1 MIVPCNRYTES
12 CRLGVFEVEGAH
24 DEESLTPRTCFD
36 YRQVVAPRNIDE
48 RMSINEVT
56 ELSVSPSRG
65 DVVLMNV
72 GRRHLLV
79 YNADDDTAVAADVA
93 ALRRW

>member
-1 MIVPCNRYTES
+1 MFRYTES
-12 CRLGVFEVEGAH
+12 CRLGVFDVADARDGV
-24 DEESLTPRTCFD
+24 SIIPRTCFD
-36 YRQVVAPRNIDE
+36 YRQVVAKRSTVE

-65 DVVLMNV
+65 DFVLMNV

-79 YNADDDTAVAADVA
+79 YRAVDDTAIPADVA

>member
-1 MIVPCNRYTES
+1 
-12 CRLGVFEVEGAH
+12 VFDLAGAH
-24 DEESLTPRTCFD
+24 EGLSIIPRTCFD
-36 YRQVVAPRNIDE
+36 YRQVVAARKVVE
-48 RMSINEVT
+48 RMNIKEVT
-56 ELSVSPSRG
+56 ELSVSPSRA

-79 YNADDDTAVAADVA
+79 YNADDDVAVAADVA